1 MAERNSMAQLV
12 EEWIELHADF
22 LFRLAYRFCSNAADA
37 EDLVQEA
44 FLKAKENEQSLSSG
58 PAEIRAWLVRV
69 MRNTWL
75 LKLRKDKRKR
85 DWDPTWVDELAQSV
99 GPGQVDIP
107 VLADIQHH
115 LDKMP
120 WAFREPL
127 VLHYLAEMGYRDIA
141 KQLDIPMGT
150 VMSRIARGRSWLR
163 NRLGIK
169 GSD

>member
-1 MAERNSMAQLV
+1 MGQLV
-12 EEWIELHADF
+12 EEWIDLHADF
-22 LFRLAYRFCSNAADA
+22 LFRMAYRFSSNAADA

-44 FLKAKENEQSLSSG
+44 FLKAKENEESLTSG
-58 PAEIRAWLVRV
+58 PATIRAWLVRV
-69 MRNTWL
+69 MRNSWL
-75 LKLRKDKRKR
+75 LKLRKDRRKR
-85 DWDPTWVDELAQSV
+85 DWDPAWVEEMAQSEPDRL
-99 GPGQVDIP
+99 GLPALQ
-107 VLADIQHH
+107 DIQPL

-163 NRLGIK
+163 NQLGIK

>member
-1 MAERNSMAQLV
+1 MAQLV
-12 EEWIELHADF
+12 EEWIDLHADF

-44 FLKAKENEQSLSSG
+44 FLKAKENEERLYHG
-58 PAEIRAWLVRV
+58 PSEIRAWLVRV
-69 MRNTWL
+69 MRNAWL

-85 DWDPTWVDELAQSV
+85 DWDPAWVDELTQTSQIQ
-99 GPGQVDIP
+99 GDQPN
-107 VLADIQHH
+107 LSDIQNH

-127 VLHYLAEMGYRDIA
+127 VLHYLAEMGYREIA

-163 NRLGIK
+163 NRLGIQ

>member
-1 MAERNSMAQLV
+1 MGQLV
-12 EEWIELHADF
+12 EEWIDAHADF
-22 LFRLAYRFCSNAADA
+22 LFRIAYRFCSNAADA

-44 FLKAKENEQSLSSG
+44 FLKAKENEESLASG
-58 PAEIRAWLVRV
+58 PGEIRAWLVRV
-69 MRNTWL
+69 VRNTWL

-85 DWDPTWVDELAQSV
+85 DWDPTWVDEMEQS
-99 GPGQVDIP
+99 GPIQDNFP
-107 VLADIQHH
+107 AFSDIQHH

-127 VLHYLAEMGYRDIA
+127 VLHYLGEMGYRDISRH
-141 KQLDIPMGT
+141 LEIPMGT

-163 NRLGIK
+163 NQLGIK

>member
-1 MAERNSMAQLV
+1 MAQLV
-12 EEWIELHADF
+12 EEWIDLHADF
-22 LFRLAYRFCSNAADA
+22 LYRLAFRFCSNSADA

-44 FLKAKENEQSLSSG
+44 FLKAKENEDTLTSG
-58 PAEIRAWLVRV
+58 PGEGSDWLVRV

-75 LKLRKDKRKR
+75 LKLRKDRRKR
-85 DWDPTWVDELAQSV
+85 DWDPAWIGETIQAPTEKAETSL
-99 GPGQVDIP
+99 
-107 VLADIQHH
+107 LADIQPH

-127 VLHYLAEMGYRDIA
+127 VLHYLAELSYREIA
-141 KQLDIPMGT
+141 QQLNVPMGT

-163 NRLGIK
+163 NRLGLG

>member
-1 MAERNSMAQLV
+1 MAQLV
-12 EEWIELHADF
+12 EGWIDLHADF

-44 FLKAKENEQSLSSG
+44 FLKAKENEERLSKG
-58 PAEIRAWLVRV
+58 PDEIRAWLVRV

-85 DWDPTWVDELAQSV
+85 DWDPTWVDELPQSSQIASGHIHGV
-99 GPGQVDIP
+99 QPDFS
-107 VLADIQHH
+107 DIQNH

-127 VLHYLAEMGYRDIA
+127 VLHYLAEMGYREIA

-150 VMSRIARGRSWLR
+150 VMSRIARGRTWLR
-163 NRLGIK
+163 TQMGIN